1 MSLKGSQI
9 RFLRQQAHSLK
20 PVVLTGQHGLTEAVI
35 NEIDVALEHHELMK
49 VRVNAGDRE
58 EKKAMIE
65 EICKQTNAELVQ
77 AVGHIATLFRHKKD
91 RSQTRFPLQ

>member
-20 PVVLTGQHGLTEAVI
+20 PVVLTGQHGLTESVI
-35 NEIDVALEHHELMK
+35 NEIDVALEHHELIK
-49 VRVNAGDRE
+49 VRINASDKE

-65 EICKQTNAELVQ
+65 EVCKQTRSVLVQ
-77 AVGHIATLFRHKKD
+77 AVGHVATLFRHKKD
-91 RSQTRFPLQ
+91 RTQTRFPLQ

>member
-20 PVVLTGQHGLTEAVI
+20 PVVLTGQHGLSESVI
-35 NEIDVALEHHELMK
+35 NEIDSALEHHELIK
-49 VRVNAGDRE
+49 VRISASDKE

-65 EICKQTNAELVQ
+65 ALCKQTRSVLVQ
-77 AVGHIATLFRHKKD
+77 TVGHVATLFRHKKD

>member
-9 RFLRQQAHSLK
+9 RFLRQKAHALK
-20 PVVLTGQHGLTEAVI
+20 PVVLTGQHGVTESVI
-35 NEIDVALEHHELMK
+35 NEIDVALEHHELIK
-49 VRVNAGDRE
+49 VRVNASDRD

-65 EICKQTNAELVQ
+65 EICKQTRSVLVQ
-77 AVGHIATLFRHKKD
+77 SVGHVATLFRHKKD